1 MGLESERLG
10 LVRRGGSRTAP
21 DLSALSRFAAF
32 RGAYPHC
39 IGEGRTQ
46 FQLCVGTR

>member
-1 MGLESERLG
+1 MR
-10 LVRRGGSRTAP
+10 VRPLTP
-21 DLSALSRFAAF
+21 AF
-32 RGAYPHC
+32 RGAYPRC